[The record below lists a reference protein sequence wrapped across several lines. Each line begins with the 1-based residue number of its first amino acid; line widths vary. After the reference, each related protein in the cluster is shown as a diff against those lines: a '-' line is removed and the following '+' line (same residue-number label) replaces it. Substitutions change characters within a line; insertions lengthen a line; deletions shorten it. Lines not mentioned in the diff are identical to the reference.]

1 MLLWNLPYFL
11 YVALPIIVLGFIASS
26 WVKRTYQRYSQ
37 VRNASGLAGVDVARR
52 ILAGA
57 GLSDVTVQVI
67 DGELSDNYDPRNKTL
82 NLSRA
87 VASGTSVAAEAVV
100 AHEIGHALQDHQ
112 GFFAMRI
119 RSGLVPAANLGSQA
133 GPLIVIAGLLLSV
146 FTGRGFGFY
155 VALAGLFLF
164 AAVVLFQLV
173 TTPVELD
180 ASRRALRL
188 LAENGVIVPQEQE
201 GARRMLRPAA
211 FATADPAEVLTR
223 LTAAGEAPY
232 RADQARQW
240 FWQRLVAS
248 FEAMRT
254 LPPSARR
261 RLAEAFAFSTVA
273 PQLKR
278 AADRGQTVKYLFKLA
293 DAKTIETVV
302 MHYEASARSRARTT
316 ICVSSQVGCPIG
328 CSFCATGQSGFDRNL
343 SEAEIVDQFLA
354 AIRDLGEMQRS
365 LTNVVF
371 MGMGE
376 PLNNYAAVVG
386 AIRRWARPDTLNF
399 SPRRVT
405 VSTIGLVPFIERLS
419 AEGLPVNLAISLHA
433 PDDALRSSMIPV
445 NRKYP
450 IAAIVGA
457 ARAHAER
464 TGR

>member
-1 MLLWNLPYFL
+1 VKKSAQVSLNPSTNTRPEFDGLGR
-11 YVALPIIVLGFIASS
+11 ISVLC
-26 WVKRTYQRYSQ
+26 RPCCPTPR
-37 VRNASGLAGVDVARR
+37 SGSE
-52 ILAGA
+52 I
-57 GLSDVTVQVI
+57 
-67 DGELSDNYDPRNKTL
+67 
-82 NLSRA
+82 A
-87 VASGTSVAAEAVV
+87 VATEHS
-100 AHEIGHALQDHQ
+100 
-112 GFFAMRI
+112 
-119 RSGLVPAANLGSQA
+119 P
-133 GPLIVIAGLLLSV
+133 
-146 FTGRGFGFY
+146 
-155 VALAGLFLF
+155 
-164 AAVVLFQLV
+164 
-173 TTPVELD
+173 
-180 ASRRALRL
+180 
-188 LAENGVIVPQEQE
+188 
-201 GARRMLRPAA
+201 
-211 FATADPAEVLTR
+211 FATADLAEVLSR
-223 LTAAGEAPY
+223 LTVAGEAPY
-232 RADQARQW
+232 RAEQARQW
-240 FWQRLVAS
+240 FWQRLAPS

-261 RLAEAFAFSTVA
+261 QLDACFAFSTIA

-293 DAKTIETVV
+293 DARTIETVV
-302 MHYEASARSRARTT
+302 MHYEATARSRARTT

-343 SEAEIVDQFLA
+343 SEAEIVDQFLNA
-354 AIRDLGEMQRS
+354 SRDLGETQRS

-464 TGR
+464 TGRRTSYEYVLLQGVNDSPEQAGRLAAVVGRHLSHINLIPMNPIDGSPLAPPSKTRAQAFQAILQTAGISTTIRTTRGLDIDAACGQLRARQLQPTSSPA

>member
-1 MLLWNLPYFL
+1 MKKSAQVSLNPSTNTRPEFDGLGR
-11 YVALPIIVLGFIASS
+11 ISVLC
-26 WVKRTYQRYSQ
+26 RTYCPTPR
-37 VRNASGLAGVDVARR
+37 SG
-52 ILAGA
+52 
-57 GLSDVTVQVI
+57 SET
-67 DGELSDNYDPRNKTL
+67 
-82 NLSRA
+82 A
-87 VASGTSVAAEAVV
+87 VATEPS
-100 AHEIGHALQDHQ
+100 
-112 GFFAMRI
+112 
-119 RSGLVPAANLGSQA
+119 P
-133 GPLIVIAGLLLSV
+133 
-146 FTGRGFGFY
+146 
-155 VALAGLFLF
+155 
-164 AAVVLFQLV
+164 
-173 TTPVELD
+173 
-180 ASRRALRL
+180 
-188 LAENGVIVPQEQE
+188 
-201 GARRMLRPAA
+201 
-211 FATADPAEVLTR
+211 FATADLAEVLSR
-223 LTAAGEAPY
+223 LTVAGEAPY
-232 RADQARQW
+232 RAEQARQW
-240 FWQRLVAS
+240 FWQRLAPS

-261 RLAEAFAFSTVA
+261 QLDACFAFSTVA

-293 DAKTIETVV
+293 DARTIETVV
-302 MHYEASARSRARTT
+302 MHYEATARSRARTT
-316 ICVSSQVGCPIG
+316 VCVSSQVGCPIG

-343 SEAEIVDQFLA
+343 SEAEIVDQFLNA
-354 AIRDLGEMQRS
+354 SRDLGETQRS

-433 PDDALRSSMIPV
+433 PDDTLRSSMIPV

-464 TGR
+464 TGRRTSYEYVLLQGINDSPEQAQRLATVVGRHLSHINLIPMNPIDGSPMAPPTKARAQAFQSILQTAGISTTIRATRGLDIDAACGQLRARQLQPATSPA